1 MPVLLESAAMKSAR
15 TALTIVAGA
24 VIVATLDAAAAL
36 AQTPVNPSITPVKN
50 DSPLGPLGKLPS
62 LAAILGAL
70 GGLLVIMVVI
80 RYMRYAPR
88 FARDEE
94 TKVVR
99 ADRVQLGRELP
110 RRNVDISRAA
120 PVVVAPPVVPVAAVA
135 VPVGA
140 QAPAPSAPAAP
151 APAAAATSPAP
162 AAAATSPAPAAA
174 ATSPAPAGG
183 GVASPPPSAPV
194 APATPPPAAAPT
206 LAAAPAERQE
216 VTMDQAVFD
225 QTLKELLD
233 AGTDRRVA
241 EGRARRAGMMA
252 AKKAAGEG

>member
-1 MPVLLESAAMKSAR
+1 MSVLLESAAMKSAR
-15 TALTIVAGA
+15 AALTIVAGG

-120 PVVVAPPVVPVAAVA
+120 PVVVAPPAVPVAAVA

-140 QAPAPSAPAAP
+140 QAPAPPAAAAPSAPAAP
-151 APAAAATSPAP
+151 AVPAPVAAATSPAP
-162 AAAATSPAPAAA
+162 AATS
-174 ATSPAPAGG
+174 SAPAGD
-183 GVASPPPSAPV
+183 GVASPPPSSPV
-194 APATPPPAAAPT
+194 APATPPAAAAPT
-206 LAAAPAERQE
+206 PPAAPAERQE